1 MYWWSIFFAPG
12 VTPAFEY
19 ANLPP
24 PVPCWDWDSSTL
36 IDLALALRTG
46 VLQVE
51 RGLNF
56 SSPAQKV
63 VPRDLSVKFGGP
75 TTVVKLEPGAL
86 SSGRSAHNAIMVL
99 SSDVEGKIT
108 VFHEDF
114 RNVIGN

>member
-12 VTPAFEY
+12 DTPAFEY
-19 ANLPP
+19 ADLVPP
-24 PVPCWDWDSSTL
+24 HPFWDWDSSAL

-56 SSPAQKV
+56 SSPARMV
-63 VPRDLSVKFGGP
+63 VPRDLSVKLEGP
-75 TTVVKLEPGAL
+75 TTVVKLEPGAS
-86 SSGRSAHNAIMVL
+86 SSGGSALDAIMIL
-99 SSDVEGKIT
+99 SSDEEGKIT

-114 RNVIGN
+114 RNDIGN